1 MKRIS
6 QQIISCL
13 FFALLGFQI
22 KIYTLNLN
30 IESIVFFRSLFAG
43 LILFSI
49 IICKKKISYF
59 NVSKF
64 NKVFLLRTIFGAVA
78 MYFGYSSLLHI
89 SLSQATTLGFT
100 KVFFTVLL
108 SWIFFSEKINYSKFT
123 LIFLGFFGVYLISE
137 PGFLIEPTGF
147 YYIMISSMAV
157 SLGIITVIYLGKKEE
172 TLKILFFNSF
182 LSTIVFGLLF
192 YKEID
197 FNFFIHKVEYL
208 VLTVTAILGQYFN
221 TESYRNEKSAPIVL
235 VSYSRII
242 FAFFIGLL
250 FLGEKLSIQS
260 VFGITII
267 ALTTI
272 LISLEKKS

>member
-22 KIYTLNLN
+22 KIYTSNLN

-43 LILFSI
+43 LILLSI
-49 IICKKKISYF
+49 IIFKKKKSYF
-59 NVSKF
+59 DLSKF

-100 KVFFTVLL
+100 KVFFSVLL
-108 SWIFFSEKINYSKFT
+108 SWIFFSERIDMSKFA
-123 LIFLGFFGVYLISE
+123 LIFLGFFGVYLISK

-147 YYIMISSMAV
+147 YFIMISSIAV

-172 TLKILFFNSF
+172 TLKILFFHSF
-182 LSTIVFGLLF
+182 FSTIVFGLLF

-197 FNFFIHKVEYL
+197 FNFYPYKVEYL
-208 VLTVTAILGQYFN
+208 VLTATAILGQFFN
-221 TESYRNEKSAPIVL
+221 TESYRNEKSAPIIL
-235 VSYSRII
+235 ASYSRII
-242 FAFFIGLL
+242 FAFSIGFL
-250 FLGEKLSIQS
+250 FLGEELSTQS
-260 VFGITII
+260 VFGISIV